1 MAATEYGINHPLAVK
16 KWAMGLGRD
25 VLQDMYLSSFMGE
38 GTDNIIQIKTELQKG
53 PGDTITFGLRNLL
66 TGDGVPGDETL
77 EGNEE
82 RLITNDDKVVINQL
96 RHAVRSRGKLSE
108 QRVPFSVRE
117 ECRDGLKDWWTE
129 RMEVTAFNHLC
140 GFTPETRIAYNGGN
154 TITAPTS
161 TMKMYTSASHTSD
174 ETLDSND
181 TFYLNVIDAAVEKA
195 RTQTPKIRPL
205 RIGGKEYYVLFLH
218 EYCATDLRRQV
229 TATNSAAWFNIQLS
243 AMEGGKITGNN
254 IFTTALGEYHGVI
267 LHRSKYLTN
276 GVNSSTGAVVSNV
289 RRNVLCGAQAACIA
303 FGRDN
308 GPTRF
313 NWVEKKFD
321 YENQLGVSSGTI
333 FGMKKTTYQIEDD
346 SANAFDYGSLVISSY
361 AAAHSA

>member
-1 MAATEYGINHPLAVK
+1 MAMTEYGINHPLAVK
-16 KWAMGLGRD
+16 KWSMGIGRD
-25 VLQDMYLSSFMGE
+25 ILQDMYLSDFTGE

-66 TGDGVPGDETL
+66 TGDGISGDETL

-82 RLITNDDKVVINQL
+82 GLITNDDKVVINQL

-117 ECRDGLKDWWTE
+117 ECRVGLKDWWTE
-129 RMEVTAFNHLC
+129 RMEVIAFNHLA
-140 GFTPETRIAYNGGN
+140 GFTAETRTQYNGGN
-154 TITAPTS
+154 TITAPT
-161 TMKMYTSASHTSD
+161 KKLYTSADHTSD
-174 ETLDSND
+174 ETLDTDD
-181 TFYLNVIDAAVEKA
+181 TFYLNIIDAAIESA
-195 RTQTPKIRPL
+195 RTATPKLRPL
-205 RIGGKEYYVLFLH
+205 RIGGKDYYVLFLH

-229 TATNSAAWFNIQLS
+229 TATDSAAWFNIQLS
-243 AMEGGKITGNN
+243 AMEGGKITGNP

-267 LHRSKYLTN
+267 LHRSKYLPN
-276 GVNSSTGAVVSNV
+276 GVNSSTGAALPNV
-289 RRNVLCGAQAACIA
+289 RRNVLCGAQAACLA

-321 YENQLGVSSGTI
+321 YDNQLGVSSGCI
-333 FGMKKTTYQIEDD
+333 FGMKKTTYRIEDD
-346 SANAFDYGSLVISSY
+346 SAAAFDYGAMVISSY
-361 AAAHSA
+361 AAAHTL

>member
-1 MAATEYGINHPLAVK
+1 MSMTEYGVNHPLAVK
-16 KWAMGLGRD
+16 KWAMGIGRD
-25 VLQDMYLSSFMGE
+25 VLQDMYLSPFTGE
-38 GTDNIIQIKTELQKG
+38 DSNNIIQIKTELSKG
-53 PGDTITFGLRNLL
+53 PGDTVKFGLRNLL
-66 TGDGVPGDETL
+66 DGDGISGDNTL

-82 RLITNDDKVVINQL
+82 SLVTNDDQVVIDQL

-108 QRVPFSVRE
+108 QRVPFSVRD
-117 ECRDGLKDWWTE
+117 ECKSGLQDWWKE
-129 RMEVTAFNHLC
+129 RMEVIGFNHLC
-140 GFTPETRIAYNGGN
+140 GFTPETRRQYNGGN
-154 TITAPTS
+154 TITAPT
-161 TMKMYTSASHTSD
+161 MKLFTSASHTSD

-181 TFYLNVIDAAVEKA
+181 TFYLNIIDVAIEKA
-195 RTQTPKIRPL
+195 RTVKPKIRPL

-229 TATNSAAWFNIQLS
+229 TATDSAAWFNIQLS
-243 AMEGGKITGNN
+243 AMEGGKISGNP

-289 RRNVLCGAQAACIA
+289 RRNVLCGAQAACLA

-313 NWVEKKFD
+313 SWCEKKFD
-321 YENQLGVSSGTI
+321 YDNQLGVEAGSI
-333 FGMKKTTYQIEDD
+333 FGMKKTVYQIEDD
-346 SANAFDYGSLVISSY
+346 SAAAFDYGAMTISSY
-361 AAAHSA
+361 GVAHTS